1 MYSVCVTKKF
11 SGKDK
16 LRVFNSY
23 STCSI
28 SIRDVDTGG
37 TVVVDQQQCIYRLLQ
52 KFSHTLFCKKG
63 MVSIDVDV
71 VQILKS
77 YARYIIKIKFWIRY
91 V

>member
-37 TVVVDQQQCIYRLLQ
+37 TVVVDQQQCIYA
-52 KFSHTLFCKKG
+52 TAE
-63 MVSIDVDV
+63 I
-71 VQILKS
+71 
-77 YARYIIKIKFWIRY
+77 
-91 V
+91 